1 MHYGGILMGISHLY
15 PSQLTSFKFNCR
27 CSAWAEITSTR
38 QHGLQHGVL
47 SKSMPSPWLQWGALR
62 RLRYCSRRTINPFMI
77 RYDMMISDMPLLVI
91 FNTLSNHWWHRV
103 IWIGSGNGGK
113 LLPSLSTNVQQTRTL
128 IVASLTLAAVCPVL
142 FNHLDQ
148 TPSPTVDNT

>member
-1 MHYGGILMGISHLY
+1 MHYGGTLVMGISRLC

-38 QHGLQHGVL
+38 QHGLQRGVL

-103 IWIGSGNGGK
+103 IWIASGNGGK
-113 LLPSLSTNVQQTRTL
+113 SLPSLSTNCSKPERWL
-128 IVASLTLAAVCPVL
+128 LR
-142 FNHLDQ
+142 
-148 TPSPTVDNT
+148 PSPRLLSVQYYLTT